1 LVYIEDMAK
10 RKADMQSNKEV
21 GESVIT
27 PKRLYFVPNI
37 GEVEAE
43 SLDDVEKK
51 LTKEEVGDGD
61 K

>member
-1 LVYIEDMAK
+1 
-10 RKADMQSNKEV
+10 MQSNKEV

-27 PKRLYFVPNI
+27 AKRLYFVPNV